1 MSYERWTIQMKREQ
15 DKNSKILAYSV
26 SFIAFTW
33 GLVFLA
39 IVYFFIEDIFL
50 HDDNS
55 DEISVTEQLM
65 IQQEQQDRIIEL
77 LKNIDA
83 RLKEQSLSS
92 FSLNLEDMN
101 VEAPALLRQLLK
113 NLKP

>member
-1 MSYERWTIQMKREQ
+1 MMSEQ

-26 SFIAFTW
+26 SFIAITW

-39 IVYFFIEDIFL
+39 IAYFFIEDIFL
-50 HDDNS
+50 YDDNAE
-55 DEISVTEQLM
+55 EIRIIEQLI

-77 LKNIDA
+77 LEDIDA
-83 RLKEQSLSS
+83 RLKEQPLSS
-92 FSLNLEDMN
+92 FTLNLEDMK
-101 VEAPALLRQLLK
+101 VEAPALLQQLLK

>member
-1 MSYERWTIQMKREQ
+1 MTIEH
-15 DKNSKILAYSV
+15 DKNNKILAYSV
-26 SFIAFTW
+26 SFIAVTW

-39 IVYFFIEDIFL
+39 IAYFFIEDIFL
-50 HDDNS
+50 YDDNS

-77 LKNIDA
+77 LENIDA
-83 RLKEQSLSS
+83 RLKEQPLSS
-92 FSLNLEDMN
+92 FTLDLEGMK
-101 VEAPALLRQLLK
+101 VEAPALLQQLLK

>member
-1 MSYERWTIQMKREQ
+1 MMSEQ
-15 DKNSKILAYSV
+15 EKNSKILAYSV
-26 SFIAFTW
+26 SFIAVTW

-39 IVYFFIEDIFL
+39 IAYFFIEDIFL

-55 DEISVTEQLM
+55 DEIKITEQLT

-77 LKNIDA
+77 LEDIDA
-83 RLKEQSLSS
+83 RLKEQPLSS
-92 FSLNLEDMN
+92 FTLNLEDMK
-101 VEAPALLRQLLK
+101 VEAPALLQQLLK

>member
-1 MSYERWTIQMKREQ
+1 MTIEH
-15 DKNSKILAYSV
+15 DKNNKILAYSV
-26 SFIAFTW
+26 SFIAVTW

-39 IVYFFIEDIFL
+39 IAYFFIEDIFL

-77 LKNIDA
+77 LEDIDA
-83 RLKEQSLSS
+83 RLKEQPLSS
-92 FSLNLEDMN
+92 FTLDLEGMK
-101 VEAPALLRQLLK
+101 VEAPALLQQLLK

>member
-1 MSYERWTIQMKREQ
+1 MTIEH
-15 DKNSKILAYSV
+15 DKNNKILAYSV
-26 SFIAFTW
+26 SFIAVTW

-39 IVYFFIEDIFL
+39 IAYFFIEDIFL
-50 HDDNS
+50 NDDNS

-77 LKNIDA
+77 LENIDA
-83 RLKEQSLSS
+83 RLKEQPLSS
-92 FSLNLEDMN
+92 FTLDLEGMK
-101 VEAPALLRQLLK
+101 VEAPALLQQLLK

>member
-1 MSYERWTIQMKREQ
+1 MMSEQ

-26 SFIAFTW
+26 SFIAVTW

-39 IVYFFIEDIFL
+39 IAYFFIEDIFL

-55 DEISVTEQLM
+55 DEIKITEQLT
-65 IQQEQQDRIIEL
+65 IQREQQDRIIEL
-77 LKNIDA
+77 LEDIDA
-83 RLKEQSLSS
+83 RLKEQPLSS
-92 FSLNLEDMN
+92 LTLNLEDMK
-101 VEAPALLRQLLK
+101 VEAPALLQQLLK

>member
-1 MSYERWTIQMKREQ
+1 MKREQ

-39 IVYFFIEDIFL
+39 IAYFFIEDIFL

-83 RLKEQSLSS
+83 RLKEQPLSS
-92 FSLNLEDMN
+92 LTLNLEDMK
-101 VEAPALLRQLLK
+101 VEAPVFLQKLLK

>member
-1 MSYERWTIQMKREQ
+1 MTSEQ
-15 DKNSKILAYSV
+15 NKNNKLLAYSV
-26 SFIAFTW
+26 LFIAITW

-39 IVYFFIEDIFL
+39 IAYFFIEDIFL
-50 HDDNS
+50 YNDNS

-77 LKNIDA
+77 LEDIDA
-83 RLKEQSLSS
+83 RLKEQPLSS
-92 FSLNLEDMN
+92 FTLNLEDMK
-101 VEAPALLRQLLK
+101 VEAPALLQQLLK

>member
-1 MSYERWTIQMKREQ
+1 MTSEQ
-15 DKNSKILAYSV
+15 NKNNKLLASSV
-26 SFIAFTW
+26 SFIAITW

-39 IVYFFIEDIFL
+39 ISYFFIEDIFL
-50 HDDNS
+50 YNDTS

-77 LKNIDA
+77 LEDIDA
-83 RLKEQSLSS
+83 RLKEQPLSS
-92 FSLNLEDMN
+92 FTLNLEDMK
-101 VEAPALLRQLLK
+101 VEAPALLQQLLK

>member
-1 MSYERWTIQMKREQ
+1 MMSEQ
-15 DKNSKILAYSV
+15 EKNSKILAYSV
-26 SFIAFTW
+26 LFIALTW

-39 IVYFFIEDIFL
+39 IAYFFIEDIFL

-55 DEISVTEQLM
+55 DEIKITEQLT

-77 LKNIDA
+77 LEDIDA
-83 RLKEQSLSS
+83 RLKEQPLSS
-92 FSLNLEDMN
+92 FTLNLEDMK
-101 VEAPALLRQLLK
+101 VEAPALLQELLK

>member
-1 MSYERWTIQMKREQ
+1 MMSEQ

-26 SFIAFTW
+26 SFIAITW

-39 IVYFFIEDIFL
+39 IAYFFIEDIFL
-50 HDDNS
+50 YDDNAE
-55 DEISVTEQLM
+55 EIRITEQLI

-77 LKNIDA
+77 LEDIDA
-83 RLKEQSLSS
+83 RLKEQPLSS
-92 FSLNLEDMN
+92 FTLNLEDMK
-101 VEAPALLRQLLK
+101 VEAPALLQQLLK